1 MALLGDG
8 LLNGSPFY
16 GGFELTDTKVEA
28 PTGLMTFAKLL
39 PSLSTAGDTTT
50 TTKKGTKEKEDETKS
65 NKLYIAGTK
74 GTRNTLKTEFDNVES
89 DIQTTLAQM
98 QGQFDKTKNPTEE
111 QALKSIS
118 ALGLDSQLRSLIAK
132 KNQLLTTV
140 SEANQDLQQAKSID
154 ALYEKDIDAKQEI
167 AVAPTGVK
175 GVYLPIDVDEKGKPI
190 TYGKAIDKL
199 FEADN
204 TVVDN
209 ETGMV
214 GVKSPEYSVY
224 GMGVKQKGALT
235 SKVEGEL
242 KNAAPNLTGIDGEKL
257 DEVTGFIKGWSDK
270 NNYDQLLNAATNMKS
285 KLNEAEQADLSA
297 KTIRFNID
305 NPENTLYSDE
315 EKASIT
321 KSYNDKANMTEKD
334 ILNIANASDKYL
346 ASYVRKELPTYQKKE
361 TGETLE
367 KGLYGSGKYG
377 ETVTIPGEVLTFPID
392 EDGTGNVTYKKSTSF
407 DATAATSTGA
417 LLMTVA
423 RDTPAWNPLTGE
435 KVTLPAA
442 GEYFINR
449 YEEVEGKNFKYKPYV
464 VISSGGSNPILYRIP
479 ATQNAM
485 SKLKSAKVKFDK
497 SNLFAEYQ
505 ENDPKST
512 TATKPKT
519 TTTTKTAKGEKDT
532 RPVVKIEWKDKK

>member
-28 PTGLMTFAKLL
+28 PTGLMTFAELL

-50 TTKKGTKEKEDETKS
+50 TTKKETKEKEDETKS

-154 ALYEKDIDAKQEI
+154 TLYEKDIDAKQEM

-175 GVYLPIDVDEKGKPI
+175 GVYLPIDVDENGKPI
-190 TYGKAIDKL
+190 TYGKAISKL
-199 FEADN
+199 LEADN
-204 TVVDN
+204 TIIDE
-209 ETGMV
+209 ETGKV
-214 GVKSPEYSVY
+214 SVKSPEYSVY

-242 KNAAPNLTGIDGEKL
+242 KKAVPNLTGDDSEYL

-321 KSYNDKANMTEKD
+321 KSYNDKANMTKKD

-346 ASYVRKELPTYQKKE
+346 ASYVRQELPTYQNKQ
-361 TGETLE
+361 TASTLE
-367 KGLYGSGKYG
+367 KGLYGSGKYE

-392 EDGTGNVTYKKSTSF
+392 EDGTGNVTYKKSTSY
-407 DATAATSTGA
+407 DVTAATSTGA

-423 RDTPAWNPLTGE
+423 RDTQAWNPLTGE
-435 KVTLPAA
+435 KVTLPEA

-464 VISSGGSNPILYRIP
+464 VINSGGSNPTLYRIP

-497 SNLFAEYQ
+497 GNLFGEYQ

-512 TATKPKT
+512 TDTKPKT
-519 TTTTKTAKGEKDT
+519 TTTTKTATGVKDT
-532 RPVVKIEWKDKK
+532 RPVINPFQ

>member
-74 GTRNTLKTEFDNVES
+74 GTRNTLKTEFDNVEA

-111 QALKSIS
+111 QALKTIT
-118 ALGLDSQLRSLIAK
+118 ALGLDTKLRSLIAK

-154 ALYEKDIDAKQEI
+154 NLYEKDIDAKQEI

-242 KNAAPNLTGIDGEKL
+242 KNAAPNLTGIDSEKL

-334 ILNIANASDKYL
+334 ILNIANATDKYL
-346 ASYVRKELPTYQKKE
+346 ASYVRKELPTYQKKQ
-361 TGETLE
+361 TVSTLE
-367 KGLYGSGKYG
+367 KGLYGSGKYE

-464 VISSGGSNPILYRIP
+464 VISSGGSTPILYRIP

-497 SNLFAEYQ
+497 SNLFTEYQ
-505 ENDPKST
+505 ENEPKST

-519 TTTTKTAKGEKDT
+519 TTFDPTDYK
-532 RPVVKIEWKDKK
+532 

>member
-111 QALKSIS
+111 QALKTIT
-118 ALGLDSQLRSLIAK
+118 ALGLDTKLRSLIAK
-132 KNQLLTTV
+132 KNALMTTV

-154 ALYEKDIDAKQEI
+154 TLYEKDIDAKQEI

-270 NNYDQLLNAATNMKS
+270 NNYGQLLNAATNMKS

-367 KGLYGSGKYG
+367 KGLYGSGKYA

-464 VISSGGSNPILYRIP
+464 VISSGGSNPTLYRIP

-519 TTTTKTAKGEKDT
+519 TTTTKTATGVKDT
-532 RPVVKIEWKDKK
+532 RPVINPFQ

>member
-111 QALKSIS
+111 QALKTIT
-118 ALGLDSQLRSLIAK
+118 ALGLDTKLRSLIAK
-132 KNQLLTTV
+132 KNALMTTV
-140 SEANQDLQQAKSID
+140 SEANQDLQKANSID

-242 KNAAPNLTGIDGEKL
+242 KNAAPNLTGKDSEKL

-321 KSYNDKANMTEKD
+321 KSYNDKANMTKKD

-346 ASYVRKELPTYQKKE
+346 ASYVRKELPTYQKKQ
-361 TGETLE
+361 TVSTLE
-367 KGLYGSGKYG
+367 KGLYGSGKYE

-464 VISSGGSNPILYRIP
+464 VISSGGSTPILYRIP

-497 SNLFAEYQ
+497 SNLFTEYQ
-505 ENDPKST
+505 ENEPKST
-512 TATKPKT
+512 TATNPKT
-519 TTTTKTAKGEKDT
+519 TTTTKTAKGVKDT
-532 RPVVKIEWKDKK
+532 RPVVDIPW

>member
-39 PSLSTAGDTTT
+39 PSLSTAGATTT
-50 TTKKGTKEKEDETKS
+50 TTKKGTKEDETKS

-74 GTRNTLKTEFDNVES
+74 GTRNTLKNEFDNVEA

-132 KNQLLTTV
+132 KNQLLTNI
-140 SEANQDLQQAKSID
+140 SSANEDLQQANSINS
-154 ALYEKDIDAKQEI
+154 LYEKDIDAKQEI

-175 GVYLPIDVDEKGKPI
+175 GVYLPIDIDENGKPI
-190 TYGKAIDKL
+190 TYGKAISKL
-199 FEADN
+199 LEADN
-204 TVVDN
+204 TIIDE
-209 ETGMV
+209 ETGKV
-214 GVKSPEYSVY
+214 SVKSPEYSVY

-242 KNAAPNLTGIDGEKL
+242 KNAAPNLTGIDSEKL
-257 DEVTGFIKGWSDK
+257 DEVTGFIKGWSSKD
-270 NNYDQLLNAATNMKS
+270 NYDQLLNAAENMKS
-285 KLNEAEQADLSA
+285 KLEEAEQADLSA

-321 KSYNDKANMTEKD
+321 KSYKDKANMTEKD
-334 ILNIANASDKYL
+334 ILNIANATDKYL
-346 ASYVRKELPTYQKKE
+346 ASYVRKELPTYQNKQ
-361 TGETLE
+361 TALTLE
-367 KGLYGSGKYG
+367 KGLYGSGKYA
-377 ETVTIPGEVLTFPID
+377 ETIDIPSETYTFDIQEYGD
-392 EDGTGNVTYKKSTSF
+392 EDVTMKRSKSWDITKSETSI
-407 DATAATSTGA
+407 S
-417 LLMTVA
+417 MTIA
-423 RDTPAWNPLTGE
+423 RASEAWDTQTNKRINIP
-435 KVTLPAA
+435 A
-442 GEYFINR
+442 GEYWINR
-449 YEEVEGKNFKYKPYV
+449 YDEVEGKNNMIKPYV
-464 VISSGGSNPILYRIP
+464 TVVSKDDASKVYRID

-485 SKLKSAKVKFDK
+485 SSLKGAKEVRFTG
-497 SNLFAEYQ
+497 SNLFGEYKN
-505 ENDPKST
+505 EEI
-512 TATKPKT
+512 
-519 TTTTKTAKGEKDT
+519 KGKKKEKDT
-532 RPVVKIEWKDKK
+532 RPVMNPFQ

>member
-74 GTRNTLKTEFDNVES
+74 GTRNTLKTEFDNVEA

-111 QALKSIS
+111 QALKTIT
-118 ALGLDSQLRSLIAK
+118 ALGLDTKLRSLIAK
-132 KNQLLTTV
+132 KNALMTTV

-154 ALYEKDIDAKQEI
+154 TLYEKDIDAKQEI

-175 GVYLPIDVDEKGKPI
+175 GVYLPIDIDEKGKPI

-242 KNAAPNLTGIDGEKL
+242 KNAAPNLTGKDSEKL

-270 NNYDQLLNAATNMKS
+270 NNYNQLLNAATNMKS

-464 VISSGGSNPILYRIP
+464 VISSGGSTPILYRIP

-497 SNLFAEYQ
+497 SNLFTEYQ
-505 ENDPKST
+505 ENEPKST

-532 RPVVKIEWKDKK
+532 RPGVKIEWKDKK

>member
-74 GTRNTLKTEFDNVES
+74 GTRNTLKSEFDNVES

-140 SEANQDLQQAKSID
+140 SEANQDLQKANSID

-190 TYGKAIDKL
+190 TYGKAIDNL

-242 KNAAPNLTGIDGEKL
+242 KNAAPNLTGKDSEKL

-270 NNYDQLLNAATNMKS
+270 DNYDQLLNAATNMKS

-334 ILNIANASDKYL
+334 ILNIANATDKYL
-346 ASYVRKELPTYQKKE
+346 ASYVRKELPTYQKKQ
-361 TGETLE
+361 TVSTLE

-464 VISSGGSNPILYRIP
+464 VISSGGSTPILYRIP

-519 TTTTKTAKGEKDT
+519 TTTTKTATGVKDT
-532 RPVVKIEWKDKK
+532 RPVINPFQ

>member
-39 PSLSTAGDTTT
+39 PSLSTAGA
-50 TTKKGTKEKEDETKS
+50 TKKETKEKEDETKS

-74 GTRNTLKTEFDNVES
+74 GTRNTLKTEFDNVEA

-118 ALGLDSQLRSLIAK
+118 ALGLDTKLRSLIAK

-140 SEANQDLQQAKSID
+140 SEANQDLQQANSID

-175 GVYLPIDVDEKGKPI
+175 GVYLPIDVDENGKPI

-204 TVVDN
+204 TIIDE
-209 ETGMV
+209 ETGKV
-214 GVKSPEYSVY
+214 SVKSPEYSVY

-242 KNAAPNLTGIDGEKL
+242 KNAAPNLTGIDSEKL
-257 DEVTGFIKGWSDK
+257 DEVTGFIKGWSSKD
-270 NNYDQLLNAATNMKS
+270 NYDQLLNAATNMKS
-285 KLNEAEQADLSA
+285 KLEEAEQADLSA

-321 KSYNDKANMTEKD
+321 KSYKDKANMTEKD
-334 ILNIANASDKYL
+334 ILNIANATDKYL
-346 ASYVRKELPTYQKKE
+346 ASYVRKELPTYQKKQ

-367 KGLYGSGKYG
+367 KGLYGSGKYA

-392 EDGTGNVTYKKSTSF
+392 EDGTGNVTYKKSTSY
-407 DATAATSTGA
+407 DVTAATSTGA

-464 VISSGGSNPILYRIP
+464 VINSGGSNPVLYRIP

-505 ENDPKST
+505 ENEPKST

-519 TTTTKTAKGEKDT
+519 TTTTKTATGVKDT

>member
-74 GTRNTLKTEFDNVES
+74 GTRNTLKTEFDNVEA

-118 ALGLDSQLRSLIAK
+118 ALGLDTKLRSLIAK
-132 KNQLLTTV
+132 KNALMTTV

-154 ALYEKDIDAKQEI
+154 NLYEKDIDAKQEI

-204 TVVDN
+204 TVIDN

-214 GVKSPEYSVY
+214 GIKSPEYSVY

-242 KNAAPNLTGIDGEKL
+242 KNAAPNLTGIDSEKL
-257 DEVTGFIKGWSDK
+257 DEVTGFIKGWSNK

-377 ETVTIPGEVLTFPID
+377 ETIDIPSETYTFYIQEYGD
-392 EDGTGNVTYKKSTSF
+392 EDVTMKRSKSF
-407 DATAATSTGA
+407 DITKSETSIPMTIAKGTEGWDTQTGK
-417 LLMTVA
+417 
-423 RDTPAWNPLTGE
+423 RIKDIP
-435 KVTLPAA
+435 A
-442 GEYFINR
+442 GEYWINR
-449 YEEVEGKNFKYKPYV
+449 YDEVEGKNNMIKPYV
-464 VISSGGSNPILYRIP
+464 TIVSKDDASKVYRID

-485 SKLKSAKVKFDK
+485 SPLKGAKKVNFLN
-497 SNLFAEYQ
+497 SNIFGKYVNTEI
-505 ENDPKST
+505 KGT
-512 TATKPKT
+512 TTPKT
-519 TTTTKTAKGEKDT
+519 KTKTFDPT
-532 RPVVKIEWKDKK
+532 DYQ

>member
-74 GTRNTLKTEFDNVES
+74 GTRNTLKTEFDNVEA

-111 QALKSIS
+111 QALKTIT
-118 ALGLDSQLRSLIAK
+118 ALGLDTKLRSLIAK
-132 KNQLLTTV
+132 KNALMTTV

-154 ALYEKDIDAKQEI
+154 TLYEKDIDAKQEI

-209 ETGMV
+209 ETGIV

-242 KNAAPNLTGIDGEKL
+242 KNAAPNLTGNDSKDL
-257 DEVTGFIKGWSDK
+257 DEVTGFIKGWSSKD
-270 NNYDQLLNAATNMKS
+270 NYDQLLNAATNMKS

-367 KGLYGSGKYG
+367 KGLYGSGKYA
-377 ETVTIPGEVLTFPID
+377 ETVTILGETLTFPID

-407 DATAATSTGA
+407 DVTAATSTGA

-423 RDTPAWNPLTGE
+423 RDTQAWNPLTGE
-435 KVTLPAA
+435 KVTLPEA

-464 VISSGGSNPILYRIP
+464 VISSGGSTPILYRIP

-505 ENDPKST
+505 ENEPKST

-519 TTTTKTAKGEKDT
+519 TTTTKTATGVKDT
-532 RPVVKIEWKDKK
+532 RPVINPFQ

>member
-39 PSLSTAGDTTT
+39 PSLSTAGD
-50 TTKKGTKEKEDETKS
+50 TKKGTKEKEDETKS

-132 KNQLLTTV
+132 KNQLLTNI
-140 SEANQDLQQAKSID
+140 SSANEDLQQANSIN
-154 ALYEKDIDAKQEI
+154 ALYEKDIDAKQEF

-175 GVYLPIDVDEKGKPI
+175 GVYLPIDVDENGKPI
-190 TYGKAIDKL
+190 TYGKAISKL
-199 FEADN
+199 LEADN
-204 TVVDN
+204 TIIDE
-209 ETGMV
+209 ETGKV
-214 GVKSPEYSVY
+214 SVKSPEYSVY

-235 SKVEGEL
+235 KKIDDVMT
-242 KNAAPNLTGIDGEKL
+242 NAAKNKTGEAGETL
-257 DEVTGFIKGWSDK
+257 DEVTGFIKGWDTTD
-270 NNYDQLLNAATNMKS
+270 NYDQLLNAATNMKS

-321 KSYNDKANMTEKD
+321 KSYKDKANMTEKD
-334 ILNIANASDKYL
+334 ILNIANATDKYL
-346 ASYVRKELPTYQKKE
+346 ASYVREELPTYRNKE
-361 TGETLE
+361 TKSTME
-367 KGLYGSGKYG
+367 KGLYGSGKFA
-377 ETVTIPGEVLTFPID
+377 ETVTIKPEINFFKIN
-392 EDGTGNVTYKKSTSF
+392 ENGTPVYKDANSWNTS
-407 DATAATSTGA
+407 G
-417 LLMTVA
+417 
-423 RDTPAWNPLTGE
+423 LTGE
-435 KVTLPAA
+435 KAISITIARETDA
-442 GEYFINR
+442 FNTITGEKIKIPEGDYWISQ
-449 YEEVEGKNFKYKPYV
+449 YEEVKGKGEKYKPYV
-464 VISSGGSNPILYRIP
+464 VVMSQNDNTKQYRIQ
-479 ATQNAM
+479 ATRNAF
-485 SKLKSAKVKFDK
+485 SSLRTAKIKFDESNINEEYRRYDLEEKK
-497 SNLFAEYQ
+497 SF
-505 ENDPKST
+505 D
-512 TATKPKT
+512 
-519 TTTTKTAKGEKDT
+519 DT
-532 RPVVKIEWKDKK
+532 DY

>member
-28 PTGLMTFAKLL
+28 PTGLMTFAELL

-74 GTRNTLKTEFDNVES
+74 GTRNTLKTEFDNVEA

-118 ALGLDSQLRSLIAK
+118 ALGLDTKLRSLIAK
-132 KNQLLTTV
+132 KNALMTTV

-242 KNAAPNLTGIDGEKL
+242 KNAAPNLTGIDSEKL

-270 NNYDQLLNAATNMKS
+270 NNYAQLLNAATNMKS

-321 KSYNDKANMTEKD
+321 KSYNDKANMTKKD

-361 TGETLE
+361 TGSTLE
-367 KGLYGSGKYG
+367 KGLYGSGKYE
-377 ETVTIPGEVLTFPID
+377 ETIDIPSETYTFYIQEYGD
-392 EDGTGNVTYKKSTSF
+392 EDVTMKRSKSF
-407 DATAATSTGA
+407 DITKSETSIPMTIAKGTEGWDTQTGK
-417 LLMTVA
+417 
-423 RDTPAWNPLTGE
+423 RIKDIP
-435 KVTLPAA
+435 A
-442 GEYFINR
+442 GEYWINR
-449 YEEVEGKNFKYKPYV
+449 YDEVEGKNNMVKPYV
-464 VISSGGSNPILYRIP
+464 VVVSKDDASKVYRID

-485 SKLKSAKVKFDK
+485 SPLKSAKKVNFLN
-497 SNLFAEYQ
+497 SNIFGKY
-505 ENDPKST
+505 ENKEIKGT
-512 TATKPKT
+512 TTTSANPKT
-519 TTTTKTAKGEKDT
+519 TTTTKTSKGVKDT
-532 RPVVKIEWKDKK
+532 RPVINPFQ

>member
-74 GTRNTLKTEFDNVES
+74 GTRNTLKTEFDNVEA

-154 ALYEKDIDAKQEI
+154 TLYEKDIDAKQEI

-242 KNAAPNLTGIDGEKL
+242 KNAAPNLTGIDSEKL

-334 ILNIANASDKYL
+334 ILNIANATDKYL

-367 KGLYGSGKYG
+367 KGLYGSGKYE

-464 VISSGGSNPILYRIP
+464 VISSGGSTPILYRIP

-497 SNLFAEYQ
+497 SNLFTEYQ
-505 ENDPKST
+505 ENEPKST
-512 TATKPKT
+512 TDTKPKT
-519 TTTTKTAKGEKDT
+519 TTTTKTATGEKDT
-532 RPVVKIEWKDKK
+532 RPVVKIEW

>member
-39 PSLSTAGDTTT
+39 PSLSTAGATTT

-74 GTRNTLKTEFDNVES
+74 GTRNTLKTEFDNVEA

-132 KNQLLTTV
+132 KNQLLTNI
-140 SEANQDLQQAKSID
+140 SSANEDLQQANSINS
-154 ALYEKDIDAKQEI
+154 LYEKDIDAKQEI
-167 AVAPTGVK
+167 AVAPTGVN
-175 GVYLPIDVDEKGKPI
+175 GVYLPIDVDENGKPI
-190 TYGKAIDKL
+190 TYGKAISKL
-199 FEADN
+199 LEADN
-204 TVVDN
+204 TIIDE
-209 ETGMV
+209 ETGKV
-214 GVKSPEYSVY
+214 SVKSPEYSVY
-224 GMGVKQKGALT
+224 GMGVKQKGALPA
-235 SKVEGEL
+235 KVDDIF
-242 KNAAPNLTGIDGEKL
+242 KNASANLTGADSEKL
-257 DEVTGFIKGWSDK
+257 DEVTGFIKGWSSKD
-270 NNYDQLLNAATNMKS
+270 NYAQLLNASKNMKS
-285 KLNEAEQADLSA
+285 KLEEAEQADLSA
-297 KTIRFNID
+297 KTLKFNID
-305 NPENTLYSDE
+305 NPDNTLYSDE

-321 KSYNDKANMTEKD
+321 KSYKDKANMTEQD
-334 ILNIANASDKYL
+334 ILNISNATDKYL
-346 ASYVRKELPTYQKKE
+346 ASYLRKELPTYQKKQ
-361 TGETLE
+361 TALKLE
-367 KGLYGSGKYG
+367 KGLYGSGKYE

-464 VISSGGSNPILYRIP
+464 VISSGGSTPILYRIP

-505 ENDPKST
+505 ENEPKST

-532 RPVVKIEWKDKK
+532 RPVINPFQ

>member
-28 PTGLMTFAKLL
+28 PTGLMTFAELL

-74 GTRNTLKTEFDNVES
+74 GTRNTLKTEFDNVEA

-242 KNAAPNLTGIDGEKL
+242 KNAAPNLTGIDSEKL

-270 NNYDQLLNAATNMKS
+270 NNYAQLLNAATNMKS

-321 KSYNDKANMTEKD
+321 KSYNDKANMTKKD

-346 ASYVRKELPTYQKKE
+346 ASYVRKELPTYQKKQ
-361 TGETLE
+361 TVSTLE
-367 KGLYGSGKYG
+367 KGLYGSGKYE
-377 ETVTIPGEVLTFPID
+377 ETIDIPSETYTFYIQEYGD
-392 EDGTGNVTYKKSTSF
+392 EDVTMKRSKSF
-407 DATAATSTGA
+407 DITKSETSIPMTIAKGTEGWDTQTGK
-417 LLMTVA
+417 
-423 RDTPAWNPLTGE
+423 RIKDIP
-435 KVTLPAA
+435 A
-442 GEYFINR
+442 GEYWINR
-449 YEEVEGKNFKYKPYV
+449 YDEVEGKNNMVKPYV
-464 VISSGGSNPILYRIP
+464 VVVSKDDASKVYRID

-485 SKLKSAKVKFDK
+485 SPLKSAKKVNFLN
-497 SNLFAEYQ
+497 SNIFGKY
-505 ENDPKST
+505 ENKEIKGT
-512 TATKPKT
+512 TTTSANPKT
-519 TTTTKTAKGEKDT
+519 TTTTKTSKGVKDT
-532 RPVVKIEWKDKK
+532 RPVINPFQ

>member
-39 PSLSTAGDTTT
+39 PSLSTAGATTT
-50 TTKKGTKEKEDETKS
+50 TTKKGTKEDETKS

-74 GTRNTLKTEFDNVES
+74 GTRNTLKNEFDNVEA

-132 KNQLLTTV
+132 KNQLLTNI
-140 SEANQDLQQAKSID
+140 SSANEDLQQANSINS
-154 ALYEKDIDAKQEI
+154 LYEKDIDAKQEI

-175 GVYLPIDVDEKGKPI
+175 GVYLPIDVDENGKPI
-190 TYGKAIDKL
+190 TYGKAISKL
-199 FEADN
+199 LEADN
-204 TVVDN
+204 TIIDE
-209 ETGMV
+209 ETGKV
-214 GVKSPEYSVY
+214 SVKSPEYSVY

-242 KNAAPNLTGIDGEKL
+242 KNAAPNLTGIDSEKL
-257 DEVTGFIKGWSDK
+257 DEVTGFIKGWSSKD
-270 NNYDQLLNAATNMKS
+270 NYDQLLNAAENMKS
-285 KLNEAEQADLSA
+285 KLEEAEQADLSA

-321 KSYNDKANMTEKD
+321 KSYKDKANMTEKD
-334 ILNIANASDKYL
+334 ILNIANATDKYL
-346 ASYVRKELPTYQKKE
+346 ASYVRKELPTYQNKQ
-361 TGETLE
+361 TALTLE
-367 KGLYGSGKYG
+367 KGLYGSGKYA
-377 ETVTIPGEVLTFPID
+377 ETIDIPSETYTFDIQEYGD
-392 EDGTGNVTYKKSTSF
+392 EDVTMKRSKSWDITKSETSISMTIARATEAWDTQTGKRIKI
-407 DATAATSTGA
+407 
-417 LLMTVA
+417 
-423 RDTPAWNPLTGE
+423 P
-435 KVTLPAA
+435 A
-442 GEYFINR
+442 GEYWINR
-449 YEEVEGKNFKYKPYV
+449 YDEVEGKNNMIKPYV
-464 VISSGGSNPILYRIP
+464 TVVSKDDASKVYRID

-485 SKLKSAKVKFDK
+485 SSLKGAKEVRFTG
-497 SNLFAEYQ
+497 SNLFGRYVGKEI
-505 ENDPKST
+505 KGT
-512 TATKPKT
+512 TTPKT
-519 TTTTKTAKGEKDT
+519 KTFDPT
-532 RPVVKIEWKDKK
+532 DYN

>member
-39 PSLSTAGDTTT
+39 PSLSTAGAATT

-74 GTRNTLKTEFDNVES
+74 GTRNTLKTEFDNVEA

-154 ALYEKDIDAKQEI
+154 TLYEKDIDAKQEI

-242 KNAAPNLTGIDGEKL
+242 KNAAPNLTGIDSENL
-257 DEVTGFIKGWSDK
+257 DEVTGFIKGWSSKD
-270 NNYDQLLNAATNMKS
+270 NYDQLLNAATNMKS

-334 ILNIANASDKYL
+334 ILNIANATDKYL
-346 ASYVRKELPTYQKKE
+346 ASYVRKELPTYQKKQ
-361 TGETLE
+361 TGTTLE
-367 KGLYGSGKYG
+367 KGLYGSGKFA
-377 ETVTIPGEVLTFPID
+377 ETVTIKPEINFFKIN
-392 EDGTGNVTYKKSTSF
+392 ENGTPVYK
-407 DATAATSTGA
+407 DANS
-417 LLMTVA
+417 
-423 RDTPAWNPLTGE
+423 WNISGLTGE
-435 KVTLPAA
+435 KAVSITIARETDA
-442 GEYFINR
+442 FNTITGEKIEIPEGDYWISQ
-449 YEEVEGKNFKYKPYV
+449 YEEVKGKGEKYKPYV
-464 VISSGGSNPILYRIP
+464 VIMSRDDNTKQYRIP
-479 ATQNAM
+479 ATRNAF
-485 SKLKSAKVKFDK
+485 SSLRTAKIKFDGSNINKEYLRYDLEEKEEKK
-497 SNLFAEYQ
+497 SF
-505 ENDPKST
+505 D
-512 TATKPKT
+512 
-519 TTTTKTAKGEKDT
+519 DT
-532 RPVVKIEWKDKK
+532 DY